1 MNLAPHVPT
10 VNFVQRLSIDI
21 SPVSGRVQLVDI
33 NVEPDNMRFMRAL
46 NVHCAEPE
54 GLSFYIRVEILQL

>member
-46 NVHCAEPE
+46 NVHCA
-54 GLSFYIRVEILQL
+54 